1 MLAPIKQLLNADIVC
16 EEYSEDQNQ
25 IIKDFYD
32 YNPIFKT
39 IQIYYYFIPC
49 SISFEIK
56 NEEIIFIDTCAA
68 LDNLNVAIQR
78 ALRYPHHC
86 IIFAKGKG
94 YEILE
99 HTKFRTIS
107 KDQTS
112 DENAKI
118 KTYIIPPSHY
128 KILRTYT
135 CKNIDYIN
143 TTTNDKKLLSEIQKS
158 MDKYKNKCD
167 IQIIEV
173 DSSAVPES
181 PINNRPDQEL
191 EIIDTL

>member
-1 MLAPIKQLLNADIVC
+1 MLASYKQLLNADINC
-16 EEYSEDQNQ
+16 EEYCEEQHQ
-25 IIKDFYD
+25 IIKNFYNH
-32 YNPIFKT
+32 NPVFT
-39 IQIYYYFIPC
+39 DMPIYYYFIPC
-49 SISFEIK
+49 SISFEIR
-56 NEEIIFIDTCAA
+56 NEDIIFIDNCAA

-99 HTKFRTIS
+99 HTKFKTVN

-112 DENAKI
+112 DENTKI

-143 TTTNDKKLLSEIQKS
+143 TTMNDKKLLSEIQKT

-173 DSSAVPES
+173 DSSAIPES